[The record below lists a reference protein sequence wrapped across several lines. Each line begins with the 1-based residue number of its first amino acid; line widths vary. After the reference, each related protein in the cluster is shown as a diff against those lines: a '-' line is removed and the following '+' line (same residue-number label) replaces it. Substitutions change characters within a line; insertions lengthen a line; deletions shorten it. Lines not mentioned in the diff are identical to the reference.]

1 MSIART
7 DITLPAHAEFLSAA
21 QVKARYGGV
30 SDMWIVRKLADHDF
44 PTPQT
49 FGTPT
54 RYWRVAELN
63 SWDALMRDR
72 TISAP
77 KAKPPVKATAA
88 S

>member
-1 MSIART
+1 MSTVRNELT
-7 DITLPAHAEFLSAA
+7 PPPHAEFLSAA

-63 SWDALMRDR
+63 GWDAIMRDR
-72 TISAP
+72 AINTP
-77 KAKPPVKATAA
+77 KPKPPARRT
-88 S
+88 